1 MVHKHTLFNCHTG
14 LLPYV
19 LDIGKMNPEKQ
30 VELYQSLIHTGPR
43 FGYRHVFSLLGF
55 LGFLNVYAMRVNLSV
70 AIVAMVNSTSPGIA
84 NNTNITDGTCPAPI
98 TPGNT
103 TSDTTGDF
111 DWDEKTQSLV
121 LGCWYIRF
129 TGKSMRVARG
139 ALGAVYHMTSLTS
152 ATQWA
157 SKPKPNLAINYT
169 NMRRH
174 NLCRMLIPA
183 PAHNKLV
190 GGHQKPSDH

>member
-1 MVHKHTLFNCHTG
+1 
-14 LLPYV
+14 
-19 LDIGKMNPEKQ
+19 MNNESVSESQ
-30 VELYQSLIHTGPR
+30 
-43 FGYRHVFSLLGF
+43 FSMHQGF
-55 LGFLNVYAMRVNLSV
+55 LIFVNFWTNCNVQVLKALFWGAGISALNV
-70 AIVAMVNSTSPGIA
+70 I
-84 NNTNITDGTCPAPI
+84 
-98 TPGNT
+98 
-103 TSDTTGDF
+103 
-111 DWDEKTQSLV
+111 
-121 LGCWYIRF
+121 
-129 TGKSMRVARG
+129 GKSMRVAGG

>member
-1 MVHKHTLFNCHTG
+1 MNNESVSQSQSSMHHG
-14 LLPYV
+14 LLIFV
-19 LDIGKMNPEKQ
+19 HFWTNCN
-30 VELYQSLIHTGPR
+30 VEASKALFR
-43 FGYRHVFSLLGF
+43 
-55 LGFLNVYAMRVNLSV
+55 A
-70 AIVAMVNSTSPGIA
+70 A
-84 NNTNITDGTCPAPI
+84 
-98 TPGNT
+98 
-103 TSDTTGDF
+103 
-111 DWDEKTQSLV
+111 
-121 LGCWYIRF
+121 
-129 TGKSMRVARG
+129 GKSMRVARG